1 MQRSVLALLCSAVLA
16 VSLAAQQP
24 APPSPPRAPEQPDV
38 RFKVEINY
46 VEVDAVVTDAQGN
59 FIRDLGPEDFEVLED
74 GKPQEVTAFSLV
86 DIPIERAD
94 RPLFAPPTV
103 VPDVRSNAR
112 EFNGRIYLIL
122 LDDLHT
128 APLRSLRVKAAART
142 FIERYLG
149 ANDLAAVVV
158 TSGRTDAS
166 QGFTSNRSLLLRAVD
181 KFMGRKLRSAV
192 LEKYDE
198 YQRRRGTPLAGDPLK
213 DPADFERGY
222 QARSMLT
229 TLKRTSEWMS
239 GIRGRRKAVVLIGEG
254 IDYDIHNVFEG
265 QYASSILDDTREA
278 IAAATRANVAL
289 YTVDPRGLTLGADE
303 AMELGAPPEDQSLR
317 LDTVGLQNEIR
328 TSQDSLRVLADETG
342 GVALINTNNVDEGFS
357 RIVQDNSSYYL
368 LGFYSNNTRRD
379 GKFRKITVRV
389 RRPGLEVR
397 ARKGYAAPRGRPATP
412 PKTGGVS
419 ADLSDALASPIP
431 ASGLPMRVFAAPFK
445 GGAPN
450 AAVLV
455 AVEMDGQ
462 RLGFKQ
468 GQSTFDNK
476 VELWIAAVNDKGDI
490 KDVKSNTVNLTL
502 RPQTYQSVAANG
514 LRVTQRLEVP
524 PGRYQ
529 IRVGARDAGGGAVG
543 TVSYDL
549 EIPDFYKAP
558 LAMSG
563 VVITSAREAS
573 IAPTINPD
581 AELKDVLPAQPVAQ
595 REFLRGDTLAIFAE
609 VYDTQ
614 GATPHKVDITSAIKA
629 DGGRAVATHS
639 EERGSEE
646 LQGRSGGFG
655 FRADFPLKDLPP
667 GEYVLSVEARS
678 RLSGN
683 PTVRQ
688 DIPFRIREA
697 S

>member
-1 MQRSVLALLCSAVLA
+1 MQRSAVALIVAAVLA
-16 VSLAAQQP
+16 VAVSARQSPPQP
-24 APPSPPRAPEQPDV
+24 ADQPDV

-46 VEVDAVVTDAQGN
+46 VEVDAVVTDAQGT
-59 FIRDLGPEDFEVLED
+59 FVRDLRPGDFEVLED

-86 DIPIERAD
+86 DLPIERAD
-94 RPLFAPPTV
+94 RPLFSPPSV

-112 EFNGRIYLIL
+112 EFNGRIYLLL

-128 APLRSLRVKAAART
+128 APLRSQHVKAAAKR

-166 QGFTSNRSLLLRAVD
+166 QEFTTSKTLLLRAVD
-181 KFMGRKLRSAV
+181 KFMGRKLRSAT

-198 YQRRRGTPLAGDPLK
+198 YQRRRGTPLASDPLR
-213 DPADFERGY
+213 DPADFERGH
-222 QARSMLT
+222 QARSMLG
-229 TLKRTSEWMS
+229 TLKRTAEWMG
-239 GIRGRRKAVVLIGEG
+239 GIRGRRKAVVLVGEG

-265 QYASSILDDTREA
+265 QYASTILDDTREA
-278 IAAATRANVAL
+278 IAAATRANVSL
-289 YTVDPRGLTLGADE
+289 YTVDPRGLSVGGDD
-303 AMELGAPPEDQSLR
+303 AMDLGAPPEDASLR
-317 LDTVGLQNEIR
+317 LDTTGLQDEIR
-328 TSQDSLRVLADETG
+328 ISQDSLRVLADETG
-342 GVALINTNNVDEGFS
+342 GVALVNTNNVDEGFS

-389 RRPGLEVR
+389 SRPGLEVR
-397 ARKGYAAPRGRPATP
+397 ARKGYVAPRGRPSPLPRTAGISP
-412 PKTGGVS
+412 E
-419 ADLSDALASPIP
+419 LSDALASPVP

-445 GGAPN
+445 GTAPN

-455 AVEMDGQ
+455 AVEVDGR
-462 RLGFKQ
+462 RLAFKEGQ
-468 GQSTFDNK
+468 GTFNDK
-476 VELWIAAVNDKGDI
+476 VELWISAVNEKGDI
-490 KDVKSNTVNLTL
+490 KDVKSNTLDLKL
-502 RPQTYQSVAANG
+502 RPQTHQSVLANG
-514 LRVTQRLEVP
+514 FRVTQRLAVP

-529 IRVGARDAGGGAVG
+529 LRVGVRDTAGEAVG

-549 EIPDFYKAP
+549 PVPDFYQAP
-558 LAMSG
+558 LSMSG

-581 AELKDVLPAQPVAQ
+581 ADLKEVLPAQPVAA
-595 REFLRGDTLAIFAE
+595 REFRPGDVLAIFAE

-614 GATPHKVDITSAIKA
+614 GGTPHKVDITSTIKA

-655 FRADFPLKDLPP
+655 YRADFPLKDLAA
-667 GEYVLSVEARS
+667 GDYVLCVEARS

-683 PTVRQ
+683 QTVRQ
-688 DIPFRIREA
+688 DIPFRIRAA